1 MKVLV
6 IGGNRFVGKI
16 LTKKIV
22 EEDRYNYVD
31 VFNRSGTGHWGVDI
45 IQGNRNN
52 IEDLKQIDFS
62 KYDCIVDMCLF
73 KLEQFNLIKDLIPE
87 DVNYIF
93 VSSGAVDYIDTFGE
107 YAKDK
112 EDVELALSKTNIN
125 YKIVRPSYIVGKGN
139 HRPRLG
145 YFISQL
151 KNKEIIE
158 MSGDGNYP
166 INLVFVQD
174 VVNCLMN
181 LIKDDNRTY
190 KTYNICGDKSI
201 TINELIDFLKF
212 ELNILHHMWEDISE
226 VGEALFPNQVF
237 EFDNSDIKRDY
248 DINFTDLEIGIKE
261 YIKESD
267 EF

>member
-1 MKVLV
+1 MKILV
-6 IGGNRFVGKI
+6 IGGNRFVGKA
-16 LTKKIV
+16 LVK
-22 EEDRYNYVD
+22 ELLWEYRYNFID
-31 VFNRSGTGHWGVDI
+31 VFNRSGTGPSGSHI

-87 DVNYIF
+87 DINYIF
-93 VSSGAVDYIDTFGE
+93 VSSGAVDYIDAFGE

-112 EDVELALSKTNIN
+112 QDVELALSKTNIN

-158 MSGDGNYP
+158 IDGDGNYP

-174 VVNCLMN
+174 VVKSIMKLVR
-181 LIKDDNRTY
+181 DRDRTY
-190 KTYNICGDKSI
+190 KIYNVCGDKSI

-212 ELNILHHMWEDISE
+212 ELNIAHHMWKDVSEIS
-226 VGEALFPNQVF
+226 EALFPNQVF

-248 DINFTDLEIGIKE
+248 DINFTELETGIKD

-267 EF
+267 DF